1 MGLRTGSKTVKRSRR
16 RRHCHTSVPEGR
28 EKKNIKNS
36 AFKEGQKVVFADLK
50 VGDYVVHKNYGIGI
64 FIGVNTITADG
75 TTKDY
80 IKIKYYGDD
89 ILYVPT
95 NQLDSIRKYVG
106 GDEGG
111 LKVNKLG
118 TKEWLKTKAKVKKN
132 LREVAQELI
141 QLYAKREKA
150 KGYAFSKDTPWQ
162 IQFEDSFPYQE
173 TDDQLRCIDEVK
185 KDMETN
191 KPMDRLLCG
200 DVGYGS
206 RAGLKTLILE
216 NGAPGGK
223 LIKTNKISNYPGI
236 KDIEGTQLAMDM
248 FEQATSFQAEYAY
261 GEVNKID
268 KDKNVYLSDGNVVKG
283 EAIILATGTKER
295 LLNIPGENENL
306 GHGVSFCAVCDGA
319 FFRDK
324 DVVVIGGGN
333 SALEESIY
341 LAGLARSVTIVI
353 RRDVFRAEEHIQ
365 KQIEENAKIHVIK
378 KHIPV
383 QILSLEGKVSGI
395 ELENVDT
402 HEKQV
407 IECSGIFPYV
417 GQDPNTDCVQDLG
430 VLNERGYVLVDDD
443 RQTKIPGIYAAGDV
457 IDKNLRQVIT
467 ACNDGAI
474 AAQHAFH
481 KIKGI

>member
-1 MGLRTGSKTVKRSRR
+1 MERQYDLVIVGAGPAGL
-16 RRHCHTSVPEGR
+16 
-28 EKKNIKNS
+28 S
-36 AFKEGQKVVFADLK
+36 AAL
-50 VGDYVVHKNYGIGI
+50 
-64 FIGVNTITADG
+64 
-75 TTKDY
+75 
-80 IKIKYYGDD
+80 
-89 ILYVPT
+89 
-95 NQLDSIRKYVG
+95 
-106 GDEGG
+106 
-111 LKVNKLG
+111 
-118 TKEWLKTKAKVKKN
+118 
-132 LREVAQELI
+132 
-141 QLYAKREKA
+141 
-150 KGYAFSKDTPWQ
+150 
-162 IQFEDSFPYQE
+162 
-173 TDDQLRCIDEVK
+173 
-185 KDMETN
+185 
-191 KPMDRLLCG
+191 
-200 DVGYGS
+200 YGS

-268 KDKNVYLSDGNVVKG
+268 ENKNVYLNDGNVVKG
-283 EAIILATGTKER
+283 EAVILATGTKER
-295 LLNIPGENENL
+295 LLNIPGEDENL

-324 DVVVIGGGN
+324 EVVVIGGGN

-383 QILSLEGKVSGI
+383 QILCSEGKVSGI

-430 VLNERGYVLVDDD
+430 ILNERGYVLVDDD

>member
-1 MGLRTGSKTVKRSRR
+1 MERQYDLVIVGAGPAGL
-16 RRHCHTSVPEGR
+16 
-28 EKKNIKNS
+28 S
-36 AFKEGQKVVFADLK
+36 AAL
-50 VGDYVVHKNYGIGI
+50 
-64 FIGVNTITADG
+64 
-75 TTKDY
+75 
-80 IKIKYYGDD
+80 
-89 ILYVPT
+89 
-95 NQLDSIRKYVG
+95 
-106 GDEGG
+106 
-111 LKVNKLG
+111 
-118 TKEWLKTKAKVKKN
+118 
-132 LREVAQELI
+132 
-141 QLYAKREKA
+141 
-150 KGYAFSKDTPWQ
+150 
-162 IQFEDSFPYQE
+162 
-173 TDDQLRCIDEVK
+173 
-185 KDMETN
+185 
-191 KPMDRLLCG
+191 
-200 DVGYGS
+200 YGS

-283 EAIILATGTKER
+283 EAIILATGTK
-295 LLNIPGENENL
+295 ENENL

>member
-1 MGLRTGSKTVKRSRR
+1 MERQYDLVIVGAGPAGL
-16 RRHCHTSVPEGR
+16 
-28 EKKNIKNS
+28 S
-36 AFKEGQKVVFADLK
+36 AAL
-50 VGDYVVHKNYGIGI
+50 
-64 FIGVNTITADG
+64 
-75 TTKDY
+75 
-80 IKIKYYGDD
+80 
-89 ILYVPT
+89 
-95 NQLDSIRKYVG
+95 
-106 GDEGG
+106 
-111 LKVNKLG
+111 
-118 TKEWLKTKAKVKKN
+118 
-132 LREVAQELI
+132 
-141 QLYAKREKA
+141 
-150 KGYAFSKDTPWQ
+150 
-162 IQFEDSFPYQE
+162 
-173 TDDQLRCIDEVK
+173 
-185 KDMETN
+185 
-191 KPMDRLLCG
+191 
-200 DVGYGS
+200 YGS

-324 DVVVIGGGN
+324 EVVVIG
-333 SALEESIY
+333 
-341 LAGLARSVTIVI
+341 VTIVI

>member
-1 MGLRTGSKTVKRSRR
+1 MERQYDLVIVGAGPAGL
-16 RRHCHTSVPEGR
+16 
-28 EKKNIKNS
+28 S
-36 AFKEGQKVVFADLK
+36 AAL
-50 VGDYVVHKNYGIGI
+50 
-64 FIGVNTITADG
+64 
-75 TTKDY
+75 
-80 IKIKYYGDD
+80 
-89 ILYVPT
+89 
-95 NQLDSIRKYVG
+95 
-106 GDEGG
+106 
-111 LKVNKLG
+111 
-118 TKEWLKTKAKVKKN
+118 
-132 LREVAQELI
+132 
-141 QLYAKREKA
+141 
-150 KGYAFSKDTPWQ
+150 
-162 IQFEDSFPYQE
+162 
-173 TDDQLRCIDEVK
+173 
-185 KDMETN
+185 
-191 KPMDRLLCG
+191 
-200 DVGYGS
+200 YGS

-268 KDKNVYLSDGNVVKG
+268 ENKNVYLNDGNVVKG
-283 EAIILATGTKER
+283 EAVILATGTKER

-319 FFRDK
+319 FFRDNK
-324 DVVVIGGGN
+324 EVVVIGGGN

-383 QILSLEGKVSGI
+383 RILSSEGKVSGI

-430 VLNERGYVLVDDD
+430 ILNERGYVLVDDD